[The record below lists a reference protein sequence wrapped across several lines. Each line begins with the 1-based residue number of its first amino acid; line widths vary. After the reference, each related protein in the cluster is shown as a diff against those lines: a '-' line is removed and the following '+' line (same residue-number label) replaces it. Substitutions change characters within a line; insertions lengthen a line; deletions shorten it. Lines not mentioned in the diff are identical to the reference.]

1 MRTRTGAHLAG
12 LLAAAGAPLS
22 ASDLARLIGRSV
34 AKVTALL
41 PAAST
46 PDIAVGAA
54 SWELRGDDAR
64 ARVVRNLHV
73 GPLADGAERKT
84 RVRERALAPF
94 RSALDAAIWAARIE
108 WGWDRA
114 PEYALSQDFAVRML
128 SRRSE
133 RRAAVRLL
141 TDARR
146 ARTLESRHPDA
157 ARDQLWAGAAVVA
170 ASARSARDLE
180 DLAALLIAASRLD
193 AGDGAVPRR
202 LAPVVALLGDTERA
216 VALARGVRTDVAIE
230 LAYVARAA
238 AAIGDARAD
247 EIVTDALVQ
256 IGPAGPDGP
265 DAGAGAVAAAV
276 AAAGAS
282 AVAAAVAAAGAGA
295 AIDAGVAATAVVPA
309 GSAAPDAPVG
319 ALLRTAQAV
328 AGTALYLSP
337 ESALARA
344 GQARALIER
353 AFAAPPGPTSVEGLR
368 SRQFRSAREHEQVLA
383 ATTYAT
389 IAVACAQAGDHRGA
403 VAAARDARTQ
413 LAAVADA
420 AHRAVGLADTAARLA
435 VRTAECSRWSAL
447 VLDSVAGDAAVDALA
462 TTDDVAALAAIAR
475 LLAGGA
481 ERDGDNAEPPAVA
494 DLEHATLA
502 AGRALDRIAADD
514 AIPPRGALLS
524 AARVVSPDAPLAVRA
539 ARGTFER
546 ARTAHHASSLE
557 RRTRARGESVA
568 LAEAAAVFDAAG
580 VEATARAAAHAAR
593 DAVSRVPAA
602 ARARPIAEVAAV
614 LLGARDADVRA
625 VAEAAAREERA
636 GTNGRWDA
644 AAPAL
649 LVAAVLRIEP
659 RERSPAQREILD
671 TGILDLRRGEH
682 APSLTM
688 LADLAARHGD
698 AVRAAELVEHAL
710 RAAHVRDP
718 LRRERALTAVRDARA
733 VLSGTGRGASS
744 GAAHD
749 PAPGDEAAPAA
760 LSIDDTARAWL
771 HAGYPIAGLP
781 ALAAAHPAAAERIAA
796 AVRRDLEV

>member
-46 PDIAVGAA
+46 PDISVCAG
-54 SWELRGDDAR
+54 SWELRGDDAL

-133 RRAAVRLL
+133 RHGAVRLL

-238 AAIGDARAD
+238 ASIGDSRAD

-256 IGPAGPDGP
+256 IGAPGAHGDG
-265 DAGAGAVAAAV
+265 GAGA
-276 AAAGAS
+276 
-282 AVAAAVAAAGAGA
+282 A

-557 RRTRARGESVA
+557 RRTRARGEAVA

-602 ARARPIAEVAAV
+602 ARARPLAEVAAV

-625 VAEAAAREERA
+625 VAEAAAREERT
-636 GTNGRWDA
+636 GTIGRWDA

-649 LVAAVLRIEP
+649 LVAAVLRIER

-698 AVRAAELVEHAL
+698 AACAAELVEHAL

-718 LRRERALTAVRDARA
+718 LRRERALAAVRDAST
-733 VLSGTGRGASS
+733 VLAEVTRDATVAGRPG
-744 GAAHD
+744 GDAAD
-749 PAPGDEAAPAA
+749 NAAPAA

-771 HAGYPIAGLP
+771 HVGYPIAGLR
-781 ALAAAHPAAAERIAA
+781 ALAAAHPGVAERIAA
-796 AVRRDLEV
+796 AIRRDLEV

>member
-46 PDIAVGAA
+46 PDISVCAG
-54 SWELRGDDAR
+54 SWELRGDDAL

-73 GPLADGAERKT
+73 GPLADGAERKM
-84 RVRERALAPF
+84 RVRERALEPF
-94 RSALDAAIWAARIE
+94 RAALDAAIWAARIE

-133 RRAAVRLL
+133 RHGAVRLL

-238 AAIGDARAD
+238 ASIGDSRAD

-256 IGPAGPDGP
+256 IGAPGAHGDG
-265 DAGAGAVAAAV
+265 GAGA
-276 AAAGAS
+276 
-282 AVAAAVAAAGAGA
+282 A

-420 AHRAVGLADTAARLA
+420 AHRAVGLVDTAARLA

-447 VLDSVAGDAAVDALA
+447 VLDLVAGDAAVDALA

-557 RRTRARGESVA
+557 RRTRARGEAVA

-602 ARARPIAEVAAV
+602 ARARPLAEVAAV

-625 VAEAAAREERA
+625 VAEAAAREERT
-636 GTNGRWDA
+636 GTIGRWDA

-649 LVAAVLRIEP
+649 LVAAVLRIER

-698 AVRAAELVEHAL
+698 AACAAELVEHAL

-718 LRRERALTAVRDARA
+718 LRRERALAAVRDAST
-733 VLSGTGRGASS
+733 VLAEVTRDATVAGRPG
-744 GAAHD
+744 GDAAD
-749 PAPGDEAAPAA
+749 NAAPAA

-771 HAGYPIAGLP
+771 HVGYPIAGLR
-781 ALAAAHPAAAERIAA
+781 ALAAAHPGVAERIAA
-796 AVRRDLEV
+796 AIRRDLEV